1 MAAPTAPPSPADI
14 PTSVAA
20 PAAPPGR
27 DTALDVW
34 RGFALV
40 TIFVNHVSGNVLES
54 WTHKNFGFS
63 DAADLFVFFAG
74 YAAAAAYF
82 TRYLGDEK
90 LSTAAKVLSRS
101 VRLYTTHLAL
111 VVLGGAVFA
120 TMAIKKGD
128 LGLFSVMALEPL
140 MLDPAGALVDAV
152 TLRYQP
158 GFLNIL
164 PLYCVL
170 IGTLPLLMA
179 LAARSMGAALAASGA
194 LWLAAGLTGAN
205 FPTYPLPGGWFFNPL
220 AWQVLFV
227 LGFALGDRRSRLGA
241 ATAYHRGLWWT
252 ALAYLVLGLVT
263 TKVTGF
269 PQPGW
274 LAPLPDF
281 LTVPEK
287 QFLSVPRLLHVLA
300 LCYVVVH
307 SPLQAWARRLSRR
320 HPLSM
325 MGRHSLPVFCTGLVV
340 SITGVALRQTGFD
353 GALFDIAYV
362 SAGVGTQVLVAAMLS
377 LTEKRRGSKPP
388 AAPLPATV

>member
-1 MAAPTAPPSPADI
+1 MNLPGLL
-14 PTSVAA
+14 
-20 PAAPPGR
+20 APPGR
-27 DTALDVW
+27 DLALDVW
-34 RGFALV
+34 RGVALV
-40 TIFVNHVSGNVLES
+40 TIFINHVSGNVLEQF
-54 WTHKNFGFS
+54 THKNFGFS

-74 YAAAAAYF
+74 YAAASAYF
-82 TRYLGDEK
+82 SKYLGDEK
-90 LSTAAKVLSRS
+90 LSTSLNVLSRS
-101 VRLYTTHLAL
+101 VKLYTTHLAL
-111 VVLGGAVFA
+111 VVVGGAVFA
-120 TMAIKKGD
+120 TMAINKGD

-179 LAARSMGAALAASGA
+179 LAQRSMGAAVAASGV

-205 FPTYPLPGGWFFNPL
+205 FPSYPIPGGWFFNPL
-220 AWQVLFV
+220 SWQFLFV
-227 LGFALGDRRSRLGA
+227 LGFALGARRNRLGA
-241 ATAYHRGLWWT
+241 ATTYRRGWWWA
-252 ALAYLVLGLVT
+252 ALAYLLLGLAVT
-263 TKVTGF
+263 KGTGF
-269 PQPGW
+269 PEAGW

-307 SPLQAWARRLSRR
+307 SPLQAWARDLPRL

-340 SITGVALRQTGFD
+340 SITGVAFKQTGFD

-362 SAGVGTQVLVAAMLS
+362 TAGVGTQVLVAAMMS
-377 LTEKRRGSKPP
+377 ATEKRRSSKPP
-388 AAPLPATV
+388 TASLPAAV